1 MGVVQVMGQ
10 KLVDPGPGLTCHLS
24 PVTRHLYPNYMTLK
38 QTILSDLTASMK
50 AQDAP
55 RTSTLRMVKAALQ
68 NREIEKGGELDDEE
82 MAKLLR
88 SLVKQRQDSV
98 EQYANAGREE
108 LAEKERAE
116 ITVIDAYLPQAA
128 SLETVEAAV
137 AAAISET
144 GASSMKDMGKV
155 MKAVQAALAGQNA
168 DGRTISEVVKA
179 KLAG

>member
-1 MGVVQVMGQ
+1 
-10 KLVDPGPGLTCHLS
+10 
-24 PVTRHLYPNYMTLK
+24 MTLK
-38 QTILSDLTASMK
+38 ETILSDLTASMK

-98 EQYANAGREE
+98 EQYAKAGREE

-128 SLETVEAAV
+128 SLETIEAAV

-155 MKAVQAALAGQNA
+155 MKAAQAGLAGQNA
-168 DGRTISEVVKA
+168 DGRTISEVVKS

>member
-1 MGVVQVMGQ
+1 
-10 KLVDPGPGLTCHLS
+10 
-24 PVTRHLYPNYMTLK
+24 MTLK

-98 EQYANAGREE
+98 EQYAKAGREE

-128 SLETVEAAV
+128 SLETIEAAV

-155 MKAVQAALAGQNA
+155 MKATQAALAGQNA

-179 KLAG
+179 KLAGDK